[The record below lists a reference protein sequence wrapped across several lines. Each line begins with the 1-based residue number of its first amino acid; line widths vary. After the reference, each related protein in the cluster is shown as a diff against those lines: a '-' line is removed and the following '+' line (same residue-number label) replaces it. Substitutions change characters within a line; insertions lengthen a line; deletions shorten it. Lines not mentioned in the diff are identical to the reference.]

1 MKKLLLSALLTAV
14 CLTASADYTVSFTT
28 GSGAGNTPS
37 GSAAASTFVSQ
48 GADNIASWASSGT
61 FTTKG
66 SDGIALGSK
75 NANSSGTL
83 TLTLSDAGKV
93 AATKIVFTTSKY
105 NNLDGKFGVAV
116 NGTDCTLDTDE
127 LGTQTVIFREATTL
141 NTITFK
147 GNNYRIFVGGFT
159 VFTSTGGSGED
170 PEPVKEL
177 GNVVATYNNG
187 MAIES
192 EGQITIEQGQTIEIS
207 ADNAAKISAQI
218 GEGLATEVEASTM
231 TWTPNEI
238 VSDEV
243 ATIIATAA
251 DGTTTKK
258 LEFFITITE
267 KTAVDPD
274 EPAGNPTYTKADWAN
289 LDMTAEYIVTA
300 TGVDKAT
307 GRVATEYVM
316 TSTVSGNGLT
326 AATGIVLSDDKTSIT
341 TLPDGSGILSF
352 EATSTEGEY
361 LVKFD
366 GNYLKAGEKKLS
378 TTADKSEATV
388 AKIDGKIQFP
398 SVVDSSNRV
407 GSLQQFSQKNSN
419 PIFNCYCT
427 SQKPITLYKV
437 TKSGTSSIS
446 EVTVEKSGNGMMFDL
461 QGRRVVAPRKGQI
474 LIQNGRKVRF

>member
-1 MKKLLLSALLTAV
+1 
-14 CLTASADYTVSFTT
+14 
-28 GSGAGNTPS
+28 
-37 GSAAASTFVSQ
+37 
-48 GADNIASWASSGT
+48 
-61 FTTKG
+61 
-66 SDGIALGSK
+66 
-75 NANSSGTL
+75 
-83 TLTLSDAGKV
+83 
-93 AATKIVFTTSKY
+93 
-105 NNLDGKFGVAV
+105 
-116 NGTDCTLDTDE
+116 
-127 LGTQTVIFREATTL
+127 
-141 NTITFK
+141 
-147 GNNYRIFVGGFT
+147 
-159 VFTSTGGSGED
+159 
-170 PEPVKEL
+170 
-177 GNVVATYNNG
+177 
-187 MAIES
+187 
-192 EGQITIEQGQTIEIS
+192 
-207 ADNAAKISAQI
+207 
-218 GEGLATEVEASTM
+218 
-231 TWTPNEI
+231 
-238 VSDEV
+238 
-243 ATIIATAA
+243 
-251 DGTTTKK
+251 
-258 LEFFITITE
+258 
-267 KTAVDPD
+267 
-274 EPAGNPTYTKADWAN
+274 
-289 LDMTAEYIVTA
+289 
-300 TGVDKAT
+300 
-307 GRVATEYVM
+307 M